1 LKEKELQ
8 EISKLLIGICEYIKN
23 DALTIILFYK
33 NTQTTMKNVKITSL
47 LYMLYN
53 LLLKTLSYLPSK
65 FFSDTYSGYLDN
77 NLDETIK
84 NINKMYSTINTKENY
99 ESCNS
104 NVDTLITTGNLLL
117 YRYIINRMCIID
129 KDKYLNTLTNKKG
142 GWPDFNK
149 LKEKASEKYNL
160 IKESTCNRINSIKDF
175 NYAQKFKNLLW
186 IDIRALEKTFND
198 SVDIIVE
205 NKRFIEQQVSK
216 NANSKFLYAG
226 EQLRQLVGD
235 YAIMDTTYTMSVTRY
250 VFDFNNYL
258 IDNIQN
264 IQNLQKAKSRL
275 DDTGTIIESILTTDV
290 TTINVELRD
299 QMYKLQNNLATS
311 VFTSLSGL
319 VYNSIFEK
327 FSEMIDEKVSEVK
340 KQVSEIQTIQLS
352 DDTTS

>member
-1 LKEKELQ
+1 MIFTKDTVFLNLVRGEREHENYGITHTIRKVIVDENLKK
-8 EISKLLIGICEYIKN
+8 KLLLGYRVNCRCCG
-23 DALTIILFYK
+23 
-33 NTQTTMKNVKITSL
+33 NVKLKRVISL
-47 LYMLYN
+47 GFQPLANNLINSQEEKFDTYPLELNYCEVCYN
-53 LLLKTLSYLPSK
+53 CQLSYVVDPDIMFKEYLYLSSTTETFKNHFKDAAFKYLKK
-65 FFSDTYSGYLDN
+65 F
-77 NLDETIK
+77 NL
-84 NINKMYSTINTKENY
+84 NKE
-99 ESCNS
+99 ES
-104 NVDTLITTGNLLL
+104 L
-117 YRYIINRMCIID
+117 IID
-129 KDKYLNTLTNKKG
+129 IGSNDGIALL
-142 GWPDFNK
+142 PF
-149 LKEKASEKYNL
+149 KALS
-160 IKESTCNRINSIKDF
+160 
-175 NYAQKFKNLLW
+175 FKNLLG